1 MQRVYDSVCNSTSEC
16 KAEAVDE
23 YPPQKKRRRS
33 ARLRSFYGLTQP
45 FAIVVVFRLGTCHW
59 QPFVATG
66 SGTSRRGVDAAH
78 EHSRLLGCA
87 TWQCPM
93 H

>member
-23 YPPQKKRRRS
+23 FPPQKTTICKATQLRRTDS
-33 ARLRSFYGLTQP
+33 A
-45 FAIVVVFRLGTCHW
+45 FAIVVVLRLGTCHW
-59 QPFVATG
+59 QPFVAAG